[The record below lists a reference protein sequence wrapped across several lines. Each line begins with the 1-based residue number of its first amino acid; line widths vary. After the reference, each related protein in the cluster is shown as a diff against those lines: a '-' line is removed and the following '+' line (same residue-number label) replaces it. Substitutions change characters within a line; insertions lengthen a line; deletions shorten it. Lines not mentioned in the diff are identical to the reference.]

1 MITTDKFAFVHMH
14 KTGGQSLGHI
24 LESCM
29 PDMKHIGY
37 HYPYHML
44 PARYSSLPVVGMVR
58 NPWDWY
64 ISWYAFNTRPE
75 VGNPLFFII
84 SDGFQA
90 DYRRTIKNLINL
102 PSNLPE
108 SRHYRNALIDILPDT
123 LDGNAGVGLT
133 RDCIRNMT
141 SSDGADT
148 GYYSWQFQRMH
159 GDLDNDKLFIG
170 RFENLQ
176 ADFLSIM
183 ETLDVEQVDA
193 IKAKF
198 DTSQRMNTSRHSH
211 YSKYLDDELR
221 DLIADKESALI
232 ERFGYRFEEDTS
244 DEKAIGFPSIQI
256 GYRNDGFHKL
266 SAEARN
272 FLLLK
277 PDVDLSFV
285 KRKLMKIPERAWHGS
300 GREKTYEVHKQT
312 QAILLIHDE
321 DFRHY
326 NPTYHDIYSDFRKEL
341 KPIFDFI
348 AEHYN
353 NDGYVVRALF
363 ARLQG
368 KGRID
373 SHTDGLFSLL
383 KCHRI
388 HIPIITND
396 QVVFTIGGEEKVL
409 RAGEMWEINNATL
422 HAVDNN
428 SDVDRIHLIIDW
440 VPNSTVRPED
450 KRAPVATPRKS
461 AAAAVQRYQGRIVG
475 RNEPCPCNSGKKF
488 KQCHG
493 ALR

>member
-1 MITTDKFAFVHMH
+1 MITTDKFVFVHMH

-44 PARYSSLPVVGMVR
+44 PEQYGGLPVVGMVR

-64 ISWYAFNTRPE
+64 VSWYAFNTRPE

-90 DYRRTIKNLINL
+90 DFKRTITNLVNL
-102 PSNLPE
+102 PSDLPE
-108 SRHYRNALIDILPDT
+108 SRHYRKALIDILPDT
-123 LDGNAGVGLT
+123 LEGNAGVGLT
-133 RDCIRNMT
+133 KDCIRNMN
-141 SSDGADT
+141 SPEL

-159 GDLDNDKLFIG
+159 GDLENPGLHIG

-176 ADFLSIM
+176 PEFLSIM
-183 ETLDVEQVDA
+183 KQLGVEQLDA
-193 IKAKF
+193 IQAKF
-198 DTSQRMNTSRHSH
+198 DSSPRLNSSRHSH

-221 DLIADKESALI
+221 ELIAQKEAALI
-232 ERFGYRFEEDTS
+232 ERYGYRFEEDAS
-244 DEKAIGFPSIQI
+244 SEKAIEFPSIQI
-256 GYRNDGFHKL
+256 GYRNDAFQKL
-266 SAEARN
+266 SGKARN

-277 PDVDLSFV
+277 PEVDLSFI
-285 KRKLMKIPERAWHGS
+285 KRKLAKIPERAWHGS

-312 QAILLIHDE
+312 RALLLIHDD

-326 NPTYHDIYSDFRKEL
+326 NPTYHDLYSDFRKEL

-348 AEHYN
+348 AEHFN
-353 NDGYVVRALF
+353 HDGYVVRALF
-363 ARLQG
+363 ARL
-368 KGRID
+368 KAHGRID

-388 HIPIITND
+388 HIPIVTND

-409 RAGEMWEINNATL
+409 GEGEMWEINNATL
-422 HAVDNN
+422 HAVDNR
-428 SDVDRIHLIIDW
+428 SDEDRIHLIVDW

-450 KRAPVATPRKS
+450 KRPVV
-461 AAAAVQRYQGRIVG
+461 AAAPKQPEKTAIPRYQGRVVG

-493 ALR
+493 APR